1 MDMVLAHD
9 EVEAWHKLCEKLKA
23 TGVVTDADLQS
34 PAGTLETPGQ
44 QVFAAIKDWG
54 EMLVRLRT
62 TIRE

>member
-9 EVEAWHKLCEKLKA
+9 EVEAWRVLCEKLRA
-23 TGVVTDADLQS
+23 TGVVTEADMHS

-62 TIRE
+62 APQE